1 VEALPLVV
9 LAIRRAADNKASA
22 AANELAGAAKPFN
35 RSFHLHPEDPPP
47 SAMRR
52 SAALAMGKMKVKPN
66 RFVEEWS
73 SFRETPEERFAFTPT
88 SVLTFAVFGIGLPCI
103 IYRAVVYEEARSFRP
118 SSCQTPFTFPPK
130 KCGMRPVPCR
140 KRRPS
145 SAGCPSPN
153 SPSRLAAPSRLNSRR
168 PSDLTPVIAAP
179 ISSSA

>member
-1 VEALPLVV
+1 MEALPLVV

-52 SAALAMGKMKVKPN
+52 SAAQAMGKMKVKPN

-130 KCGMRPVPCR
+130 KMRYAPCALQ
-140 KRRPS
+140 KAKALRRGLPEPEFAFAPRRSKPPEQPPS
-145 SAGCPSPN
+145 E
-153 SPSRLAAPSRLNSRR
+153 
-168 PSDLTPVIAAP
+168 
-179 ISSSA
+179 

>member
-52 SAALAMGKMKVKPN
+52 SAAQAMGKMKVKPN

-130 KCGMRPVPCR
+130 NNAVCALCLAESEGPPARVAR
-140 KRRPS
+140 ARIRLR
-145 SAGCPSPN
+145 ASP
-153 SPSRLAAPSRLNSRR
+153 LQAA
-168 PSDLTPVIAAP
+168 
-179 ISSSA
+179 

>member
-9 LAIRRAADNKASA
+9 LAIRRAADNKSSA

-52 SAALAMGKMKVKPN
+52 SAAQAMGKMKVKPN

-118 SSCQTPFTFPPK
+118 SSCQTPFTFPTK
-130 KCGMRPVPCR
+130 KMRYAPCALQKAKALQR
-140 KRRPS
+140 GLPEPEFAFAPRRSKPPEQPPS
-145 SAGCPSPN
+145 E
-153 SPSRLAAPSRLNSRR
+153 
-168 PSDLTPVIAAP
+168 
-179 ISSSA
+179 